1 MTVEKRNFLAV
12 ACMTIVGGGA
22 AGCFDIVL
30 PENVSLIDIGAPY
43 VMRGSAV
50 LLDDDGP
57 CLAWLGDDGNTYHL
71 IQVQT
76 MENELFDEL
85 VTPGTRSRLVL
96 ATRDDLSVACQVGN
110 VAEVQNVLEVIG
122 STRIQA
128 PCCFA
133 G

>member
-1 MTVEKRNFLAV
+1 MTGKKLNCLGLVSMAI
-12 ACMTIVGGGA
+12 MGGGV
-22 AGCFDIVL
+22 AGCAEIAL
-30 PENVSLIDIGAPY
+30 PENVSLINIGSPF
-43 VMRGSAV
+43 VMKGSAV

-85 VTPGTRSRLVL
+85 IAPGTRSRLVL
-96 ATRDDLSVACQVGN
+96 AKRNDLTVACQMGI

-122 STRIQA
+122 SDL
-128 PCCFA
+128 

>member
-1 MTVEKRNFLAV
+1 MTGKKLNGFGLVTFA
-12 ACMTIVGGGA
+12 IVGGA
-22 AGCFDIVL
+22 VAGCAEIVL
-30 PENVSLIDIGAPY
+30 PENVSLINIGSPF
-43 VMRGSAV
+43 VMKGSAV

-85 VTPGTRSRLVL
+85 IAPGTRSRLVL
-96 ATRDDLSVACQVGN
+96 AKRNDLTVACQMGI

-122 STRIQA
+122 SDL
-128 PCCFA
+128 

>member
-1 MTVEKRNFLAV
+1 MTGNKLNCLGLASAV
-12 ACMTIVGGGA
+12 IIGAGA
-22 AGCFDIVL
+22 AGCAEIVL
-30 PENVSLIDIGAPY
+30 PENVSLINIGSPF
-43 VMRGSAV
+43 VMKGSAV

-85 VTPGTRSRLVL
+85 IAPGTRSRLVL
-96 ATRDDLSVACQVGN
+96 AKRNDLTVACQMGI

-122 STRIQA
+122 SD
-128 PCCFA
+128 A

>member
-1 MTVEKRNFLAV
+1 MTGKKLDCLGLVFAVVMGGAV
-12 ACMTIVGGGA
+12 A
-22 AGCFDIVL
+22 GCAEIAL
-30 PENVSLIDIGAPY
+30 PENVSLINIGSPF
-43 VMRGSAV
+43 VMKGSAV

-85 VTPGTRSRLVL
+85 IAPGTRSRLVL
-96 ATRDDLSVACQVGN
+96 AKRSDLTVACQVGI

-122 STRIQA
+122 SD
-128 PCCFA
+128 A

>member
-1 MTVEKRNFLAV
+1 MTGKKMNCLGLVFAV
-12 ACMTIVGGGA
+12 VMGGA
-22 AGCFDIVL
+22 AAGCAEIAL
-30 PENVSLIDIGAPY
+30 PENVSLINIGSPF
-43 VMRGSAV
+43 VMKGSAV

-85 VTPGTRSRLVL
+85 IAPGTRSRLVL
-96 ATRDDLSVACQVGN
+96 AKRNDLTVACQMGI

-122 STRIQA
+122 SD
-128 PCCFA
+128 A

>member
-1 MTVEKRNFLAV
+1 MRVRRTEVVGKKLNCLGLVALAI
-12 ACMTIVGGGA
+12 MGGGMV
-22 AGCFDIVL
+22 GCAEIVL
-30 PENVSLIDIGAPY
+30 PENVSLINIGSPF
-43 VMRGSAV
+43 VMKGSAV

-76 MENELFDEL
+76 MENELFDQL
-85 VTPGTRSRLVL
+85 IAPGTRSRLVL
-96 ATRDDLSVACQVGN
+96 AKRSDLTVACQMGI

-122 STRIQA
+122 SD
-128 PCCFA
+128 P

>member
-1 MTVEKRNFLAV
+1 MTGKKLNCLGLVSTV
-12 ACMTIVGGGA
+12 IIGGA
-22 AGCFDIVL
+22 VVGCAEIAL
-30 PENVSLIDIGAPY
+30 PENVTLINIGAPF
-43 VMRGSAV
+43 VMKGSAV

-76 MENELFDEL
+76 MENELFDQL
-85 VTPGTRSRLVL
+85 IAPGTRSRLVL
-96 ATRDDLSVACQVGN
+96 AKRNDLTVACQMGI

-122 STRIQA
+122 SD
-128 PCCFA
+128 A